1 MNDLKNDITS
11 DIGNVCINC
20 TVRGCS
26 YNNELGNCTLPTVQ
40 IGKNST
46 IGDNGDITSNTICN
60 SFCPSINLDYEM
72 AEEILDNLN
81 D

>member
-1 MNDLKNDITS
+1 MNYNDNNT
-11 DIGNVCINC
+11 DIGNNCIKC
-20 TVRGCS
+20 TVVGCS
-26 YNNELGNCTLPTVQ
+26 YNNEKGKCTLPTVQ
-40 IGKNST
+40 IGCTVNSAYCNNT
-46 IGDNGDITSNTICN
+46 TDTICN